1 MVIKESK
8 IKPIERFYRLL
19 TQDRKALVNLYIFAL
34 FAGVVSL
41 SLPLG
46 IQAIINL
53 IVAGQT
59 ATSFYVLIFI
69 VVAGYGINSYLQ
81 ILQISVVEVLQ
92 RRVFARSS
100 FDFAFRA
107 PRLNAL
113 ELRQFFTPELMN
125 RFFDTLTI
133 QKGMP
138 KILIDFVG
146 SSLQIIIGL
155 ILLCFYHPFFILF
168 GLLSVLLVGF
178 IVKIFSSRG
187 LNTALKQSKHKY
199 EVAHWI
205 EELARTMDAFKLAGA
220 TKLPLEKIDHYTSNY
235 LHAREAH
242 FRSLLGHYYSI
253 LVFKVVITAIFLL
266 LGGLLVIEQQMNIG
280 QFVAAEIIVILL
292 ISNAEKLIFS
302 LDSIYDMLTAL
313 EKIGNVTDL
322 PLENEGS
329 IDVPKV
335 GGKGMSVS
343 VQNLSFAFSDLH
355 YILKDISFDIAPG
368 ENVLITGSSG
378 SGKHTLL
385 HILVGMYNKF
395 EGSVKIE
402 DVSLRNVNIE
412 QLRNDIGDNLARESI
427 FHGTL
432 LENISMGKPVSMER
446 VLEVIK
452 VVKLQ
457 NFLDRLENGLYT
469 LLSPEGKRLS
479 QSTKIK
485 LLIAR
490 CIVHTPRLILL
501 NENVNLIKLEERLEI
516 LKYLHQREH
525 GWTVINLSNST
536 TYAKYYDSIIYLSKG
551 ELMDIGPYDEVKG
564 KGWFKEL
571 LK

>member
-1 MVIKESK
+1 MEDKVSE
-8 IKPIERFYRLL
+8 IKPIDRFYRLMNL
-19 TQDRKALVNLYIFAL
+19 DRKALVNLYVFAL
-34 FAGVVSL
+34 FAGIVSL

-59 ATSFYVLIFI
+59 TTSFYILVII

-81 ILQISVVEVLQ
+81 ILQISVVEILQ
-92 RRVFARSS
+92 RRVFARAS
-100 FDFAFRA
+100 FDFAYRA
-107 PRLNAL
+107 PRINTMS
-113 ELRQFFTPELMN
+113 LRQIYAPELMN

-138 KILIDFVG
+138 KILIDFAG

-155 ILLCFYHPFFILF
+155 VLLCFYHPFFILF

-187 LNTALKQSKHKY
+187 LRTALKQSKHKY

-205 EELARTMDAFKLAGA
+205 EELARTMNAFKLAGS
-220 TKLPLEKIDHYTSNY
+220 TRLPIEKVDAYTSKY

-242 FRSLLGHYYSI
+242 FKSLLGHYYSI
-253 LVFKVVITAIFLL
+253 LVFKVIITGIFLL

-302 LDSIYDMLTAL
+302 LDAIYDMLTAL
-313 EKIGNVTDL
+313 EKMGNVTDM
-322 PLENEGS
+322 PLEGEGS
-329 IDVPKV
+329 IDLPQK

-343 VQNLSFAFSDLH
+343 VLNLSFGFSKDH
-355 YILKDISFDIAPG
+355 YILKDISFSIESG
-368 ENVLITGSSG
+368 ENVLFTGSSG

-385 HILVGMYNKF
+385 HILVGMYTNY
-395 EGSVKIE
+395 EGTVKVEGISIKNLSME
-402 DVSLRNVNIE
+402 KLRDEV
-412 QLRNDIGDNLARESI
+412 GDNLAKESI
-427 FHGTL
+427 FHGSL
-432 LENISMGKPVSMER
+432 LENITMGKPMELEQ
-446 VLEVIK
+446 VMEVIK
-452 VVKLQ
+452 IAKLEK
-457 NFLDRLENGLYT
+457 FLDRLENSLET
-469 LLSPEGKRLS
+469 VLSPEGKRLS
-479 QSTKIK
+479 QSIKMKI
-485 LLIAR
+485 LLAR
-490 CIVHTPRLILL
+490 CIACQPRLILL
-501 NENVNLIKLEERLEI
+501 NENFNLIQLDERLDI
-516 LKYLHQREH
+516 LRYLHQREH

-536 TYAKYYDSIIYLSKG
+536 TYAEFYDRILFLDEG
-551 ELMDIGPYDEVKG
+551 ELKDEGSFDQVKNRD
-564 KGWFKEL
+564 WFKEL